1 MKCTYCKKISFED
14 DASFCVNCGAKLV
27 AASRD
32 TRTVVTEDTSLT
44 QVMILSGILNLNSHS
59 HREDRSDYSTID
71 STDYETSSSS
81 NDSYSSS
88 SSDSYSSSDSSSSSD
103 SGGGGSFD

>member
-1 MKCTYCKKISFED
+1 MKCVYCKKISFED
-14 DASFCVNCGAKLV
+14 DANFCVNCGAKLV
-27 AASRD
+27 AAPRD

-44 QVMILSGILNLNSHS
+44 QVMILSGILNPYGERHS
-59 HREDRSDYSTID
+59 AYRSDDSTID
-71 STDYETSSSS
+71 STDYDTSSSS
-81 NDSYSSS
+81 SDSYSSS